1 MKFNKKSAQDIFKT
15 IFQNFFKLVH
25 GNIEGVIKLNENK
38 EIEIFPIKK
47 NENKLYNVFKVKN
60 GRLYTDRINDTAII
74 YKKKIIDGPS
84 FQFRDLKSKVINGP
98 VESNIVFKKGTPRLK
113 KNIKGKILSLLTG
126 GGGND
131 NYWHWL
137 FDVLPRLGI
146 CEEIIDLDKINYFLL
161 PNNKRKF
168 QFETLKILGV
178 SEEKQLSSVNY
189 RHVSCDELYVT
200 DHPVV
205 LTGDATKD
213 ITNIPQWISDWLK
226 KSFIKFD
233 KQKVYR
239 KIYIDRGDS
248 ISNIKHLR
256 SISNEQEVKKFLLN
270 KGFEIIKLGDL
281 NFKEQVEI
289 FNSAEIII
297 GLHGAGFANI
307 VFAQKNTK
315 IIEFKSKTAGK
326 VIENL
331 ANSNNLIYK
340 SIECEPSNFNLDNQY
355 GHISIPIVNLEKVL
369 K

>member
-1 MKFNKKSAQDIFKT
+1 MKLNKKSAQNVFKV
-15 IFQNFFKLVH
+15 IFQNFFKLIH
-25 GNIEGVIKLNENK
+25 GKIEGVIKSIENK
-38 EIEIFPIKK
+38 EIEKFPIKK
-47 NENKLYNVFKVKN
+47 NENKLYHIFKVKN

-98 VESNIVFKKGTPRLK
+98 VKSNIVFKKGTPRLK
-113 KNIKGKILSLLTG
+113 KKIKGKMLSLLTG

-137 FDVLPRLGI
+137 FDVLPRLSI
-146 CEEIIDLDKINYFLL
+146 CEEIISLDQINFFLL

-168 QFETLKILGV
+168 QLETLKILGIP
-178 SEEKQLSSVNY
+178 EEKQLSSVNY
-189 RHVSCDELYVT
+189 RHVICDELYAT

-226 KSFIKFD
+226 KSFVKSD
-233 KQKVYR
+233 NQKSFR

-256 SISNEQEVKKFLLN
+256 SISNEEEVKKLLLK
-270 KGFEIIKLGDL
+270 KGFKILKLGDL
-281 NFKEQVEI
+281 NFKEQVEL
-289 FNSAEIII
+289 FNSAEIIV
-297 GLHGAGFANI
+297 GLHGAGFGNI
-307 VFAQKNTK
+307 VFAKKNTK
-315 IIEFKSKTAGK
+315 IIELKSKTAGR

-331 ANSNNLIYK
+331 ANTNNLIYK
-340 SIECEPSNFNLDNQY
+340 SIECEPSNFNLENQY
-355 GHISIPIVNLEKVL
+355 GHINISIDNLEKVL
-369 K
+369 E